1 MMNARRVTEDEL
13 HAYVDGQL
21 DGDRRLAV
29 ERWLADDPEALRR
42 VEDYRAQTVLLHEVF
57 DSVLREPLSD
67 PSQDLTDKLKG
78 RLAFNDNRPVWHARP
93 WVRMAAAVAL
103 VVAGATGG
111 YFGRGAPAPVNVA
124 QQQQAVPPQQQQ
136 NLKAF
141 AEEATQAHR
150 FYTSDERFQVEMGA
164 DNQNELNN
172 WLSQRVGRD
181 VFGPDLSRVGY
192 RLIGGRSMPINRG
205 AGAQY
210 MYANDQNKRITLF
223 VAPQSG
229 QETSFSF
236 AQNGDVATFYW
247 VEGSLAYALIGRLS
261 KEELLQVSQAVY
273 NDVRSRPNPPPAP
286 PQVQPPAPQQQQPPA
301 PPQGQPPQQ
310 PGQPEPHRDQRTQ
323 GQPPEQNGVQ
333 PVSDTHPGKGS

>member
-1 MMNARRVTEDEL
+1 MMNAHRVTDDEL

-21 DGDRRLAV
+21 EPDRRLAV
-29 ERWLADDPEALRR
+29 ERWLADDPEAQRR
-42 VEDYRAQTVLLHEVF
+42 VEDYRTQASLLHEMF
-57 DSVLREPLSD
+57 DAVLREPPTD
-67 PSQDLTDKLKG
+67 TVQELTDKLRG
-78 RLAFNDNRPVWHARP
+78 RLAFNDNQPAWHARS

-111 YFGRGAPAPVNVA
+111 YFGRGPVAPPPVA
-124 QQQQAVPPQQQQ
+124 QQPQQNQQ
-136 NLKAF
+136 NQMNLQTF

-164 DNQNELNN
+164 DNQNELNS
-172 WLSQRVGRD
+172 WLSQRVGRS

-192 RLIGGRSMPINRG
+192 RLIGGRSLPTNRG

-210 MYANDQNKRITLF
+210 MYVNDQNKRITLF

-261 KEELLQVSQAVY
+261 REELLQVTEAVY
-273 NDVRSRPNPPPAP
+273 RDVREG
-286 PQVQPPAPQQQQPPA
+286 QQRQNQH
-301 PPQGQPPQQ
+301 QGQPPQQ
-310 PGQPEPHRDQRTQ
+310 NQQPQQPQPQVQPSHDQRTQ
-323 GQPPEQNGVQ
+323 EQPQPQQQNGVQ
-333 PVSDTHPGKGS
+333 PVSDTQKAKDS